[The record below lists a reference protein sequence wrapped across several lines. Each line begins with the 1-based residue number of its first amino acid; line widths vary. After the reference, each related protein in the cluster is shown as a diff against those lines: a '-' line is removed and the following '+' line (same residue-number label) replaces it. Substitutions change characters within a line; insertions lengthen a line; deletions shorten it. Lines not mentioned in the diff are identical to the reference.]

1 MGLEEYLTEI
11 KNQIRDKMA
20 REFASDE
27 LKAHIEDRAEGLQ
40 KKGMDHDSAVLQA
53 VKEMGDPVSVGVDLD
68 RIHRPRLAWK
78 FLLYV
83 IYISI
88 LSVGVLGLIFAAMP
102 RESFIGGQ
110 FAGGLLLKQTIVVLL
125 GLLMMII
132 VYRLD
137 YTVLAGKSRL
147 IAAAFLISMAFLVF
161 LFGVSINGAKRWIH
175 IFGIL
180 FQTHALYLLYLPMF
194 AGILYDYR
202 NKGAA
207 ALIKIFLWMI
217 APVFLQKLYD
227 AGWISLSIFMLFSES
242 ILFMLALNK
251 NWYRVNKRKVFK
263 GIGIGFISLIGLFIL
278 YIINAADYQKA
289 RIQVWLSFWGLNFG
303 SIDGNTIKNMNYT
316 NTCLNNIFLRSN
328 FIGKSDSAI
337 EGIEATHDA
346 GADYIL
352 ALIAATCGKLAV
364 AVIIIS
370 LILLAVYV
378 FSISINQKNSL
389 GSIVG
394 CSCGIVIAVQAVS
407 NVLIVFGLLPMTG
420 TTLPFFSLG
429 MTYIIIDYILLG
441 LVLSIYRY
449 QDIRV
454 EKEPVTT
461 LLA

>member
-1 MGLEEYLTEI
+1 MGIEEYLTEI
-11 KNQIRDKMA
+11 KNQIRDKKA

-53 VKEMGDPVSVGVDLD
+53 VKEMGDPVSVGVNLD
-68 RIHRPRLAWK
+68 RIHRPRLEWK

-88 LSVGVLGLIFAAMP
+88 LSVGVLGVLFAAMP
-102 RESFIGGQ
+102 RESVIGKQ
-110 FAGGLLLKQTIVVLL
+110 FAEGLLLKHTIGVLF
-125 GLLMMII
+125 GLVMMII

-137 YTVLAGKSRL
+137 YTILAGKSRL
-147 IAAAFLISMAFLVF
+147 IAAVLLISLAVLVF
-161 LFGVSINGAKRWIH
+161 IFGVSINGAKRWIRF
-175 IFGIL
+175 FGIV

-202 NKGAA
+202 NKGAG
-207 ALIKIFLWMI
+207 ALFKIFLWMI
-217 APVFLQKLYD
+217 APAFLQSLYD
-227 AGWISLSIFMLFSES
+227 AGWMTFAIFMLFSES
-242 ILFMLALNK
+242 ILFMIALNK
-251 NWYRVNKRKVFK
+251 NWYRVNKRKVFIGM
-263 GIGIGFISLIGLFIL
+263 GIG
-278 YIINAADYQKA
+278 YIAVITYFFGSMTADYQKA
-289 RIQVWLSFWGLNFG
+289 RIQAWLLHWGLNFG
-303 SIDGNTIKNMNYT
+303 SIDGNTIKYMNYI
-316 NTCLNNIFLRSN
+316 NTCLDNIFLRSN

-337 EGIEATHDA
+337 EAVQLTPEASV
-346 GADYIL
+346 DYIL
-352 ALIAATCGKLAV
+352 ASIAATCGKLTV
-364 AVIIIS
+364 AVIMIS
-370 LILLAVYV
+370 LIILAVYV
-378 FSISINQKNSL
+378 FRISVKQKNSL

-407 NVLIVFGLLPMTG
+407 NVFIVFGLLPMTG

-429 MTYIIIDYILLG
+429 ITNIIIDYILLG

>member
-1 MGLEEYLTEI
+1 MGIEEYLTEI
-11 KNQIRDKMA
+11 KNQIRDKKA

-27 LKAHIEDRAEGLQ
+27 LKTHIEDRAEGLQ

-88 LSVGVLGLIFAAMP
+88 LSVGVLGVIFAAMP

-110 FAGGLLLKQTIVVLL
+110 FAGGLLLKQNIGVLF
-125 GLLMMII
+125 GLVMMII

-147 IAAAFLISMAFLVF
+147 IAAVFLISMAFLVC
-161 LFGVSINGAKRWIH
+161 LFGVSINGAKRWIR
-175 IFGIL
+175 IMGIL
-180 FQTHALYLLYLPMF
+180 FQTYAILLLYLPVF

-202 NKGAA
+202 NKGAG
-207 ALIKIFLWMI
+207 ALFKIFLWMI
-217 APVFLQKLYD
+217 APVFLQSLYD

-242 ILFMLALNK
+242 ILFMIALNK

-289 RIQVWLSFWGLNFG
+289 RIQVWLSLWGLNFG
-303 SIDGNTIKNMNYT
+303 SIDGNTIKDMNYT

-337 EGIEATHDA
+337 EVIESTHDA

-370 LILLAVYV
+370 LIILAVYV

-394 CSCGIVIAVQAVS
+394 CSCGIAIAVQAVS
-407 NVLIVFGLLPMTG
+407 NILIVFGYLPLAA

-429 MTYIIIDYILLG
+429 ITNIIIDYILLG

>member
-1 MGLEEYLTEI
+1 MGIEEYLTEI
-11 KNQIRDKMA
+11 KNQIRDKKA

-27 LKAHIEDRAEGLQ
+27 LKTHIEDRAEGLQ

-88 LSVGVLGLIFAAMP
+88 LSVGVLGVIFAAMP

-110 FAGGLLLKQTIVVLL
+110 FAGGLLLKQNIGVLF
-125 GLLMMII
+125 GLVMMII

-147 IAAAFLISMAFLVF
+147 IAAVFLISMAFLVC
-161 LFGVSINGAKRWIH
+161 LFGVSINGAKRWIR
-175 IFGIL
+175 IMGIL
-180 FQTHALYLLYLPMF
+180 FQTHAILLLYLPVF

-202 NKGAA
+202 NKGAG
-207 ALIKIFLWMI
+207 ALFKIFLWMI
-217 APVFLQKLYD
+217 APVFLQSLYD

-242 ILFMLALNK
+242 ILFMIALNK

-289 RIQVWLSFWGLNFG
+289 RIQVWLSLWGLNFG
-303 SIDGNTIKNMNYT
+303 SIDGNTIKDMNYT

-337 EGIEATHDA
+337 EVIESTHDA

-370 LILLAVYV
+370 LIILAVYV

-394 CSCGIVIAVQAVS
+394 CSCGIAIAVQAVS
-407 NVLIVFGLLPMTG
+407 NILIVFGYLPLAA

-429 MTYIIIDYILLG
+429 ITNIIIDYILLG

>member
-1 MGLEEYLTEI
+1 
-11 KNQIRDKMA
+11 
-20 REFASDE
+20 
-27 LKAHIEDRAEGLQ
+27 
-40 KKGMDHDSAVLQA
+40 MDSHFWD
-53 VKEMGDPVSVGVDLD
+53 
-68 RIHRPRLAWK
+68 
-78 FLLYV
+78 
-83 IYISI
+83 
-88 LSVGVLGLIFAAMP
+88 
-102 RESFIGGQ
+102 
-110 FAGGLLLKQTIVVLL
+110 T
-125 GLLMMII
+125 
-132 VYRLD
+132 
-137 YTVLAGKSRL
+137 
-147 IAAAFLISMAFLVF
+147 
-161 LFGVSINGAKRWIH
+161 
-175 IFGIL
+175 

-352 ALIAATCGKLAV
+352 ALIAATCGKLTV
-364 AVIIIS
+364 AVIMIS
-370 LILLAVYV
+370 LIILAVYV
-378 FSISINQKNSL
+378 FRISVKQKNSL

-407 NVLIVFGLLPMTG
+407 NVLIVFGILPMTG

>member
-1 MGLEEYLTEI
+1 MGIEEYLTEI
-11 KNQIRDKMA
+11 KNQIRDKKA

-88 LSVGVLGLIFAAMP
+88 LSVGVLGVLFAAMP
-102 RESFIGGQ
+102 RESVIGNQ
-110 FAGGLLLKQTIVVLL
+110 FAEGLLLKHTIGVLF
-125 GLLMMII
+125 GLVMMII

-137 YTVLAGKSRL
+137 YTILAGKSRL
-147 IAAAFLISMAFLVF
+147 IAAVLLISLAVLIFI
-161 LFGVSINGAKRWIH
+161 FGVSINGAKRYIH
-175 IFGIL
+175 ILGIV

-202 NKGAA
+202 NKGAG
-207 ALIKIFLWMI
+207 ALFKIFLWMI
-217 APVFLQKLYD
+217 APAFLQSLYD
-227 AGWISLSIFMLFSES
+227 AGWMPFVIFMLFSES
-242 ILFMLALNK
+242 ILFMIALNK
-251 NWYRVNKRKVFK
+251 NWYSVNKRKVFK

-278 YIINAADYQKA
+278 YIINAADYHKA
-289 RIQVWLSFWGLNFG
+289 RIQAWLSHWGLNYG
-303 SIDGNTIKNMNYT
+303 SIDGNTIKYMNYI
-316 NTCLNNIFLRSN
+316 NTCLDNIFLRSN

-337 EGIEATHDA
+337 EAVQLTPEASV
-346 GADYIL
+346 DYIL
-352 ALIAATCGKLAV
+352 SSIAATCGKLTV
-364 AVIIIS
+364 AVIMIS
-370 LILLAVYV
+370 LIILAVYV
-378 FSISINQKNSL
+378 FRISVKQKNSL

-407 NVLIVFGLLPMTG
+407 NVFIVFGLLPMTG

-429 MTYIIIDYILLG
+429 ITNIIIDYILLG

>member
-1 MGLEEYLTEI
+1 MGIEEYLTEI
-11 KNQIRDKMA
+11 KNQIRDKKA

-68 RIHRPRLAWK
+68 RIHRPRLEWK

-88 LSVGVLGLIFAAMP
+88 LSVGVLGVLFAAMP
-102 RESFIGGQ
+102 RESVIGKQ
-110 FAGGLLLKQTIVVLL
+110 FAEGLLLKHTIGVLF
-125 GLLMMII
+125 GLVMMII

-137 YTVLAGKSRL
+137 YTILAGKSRL
-147 IAAAFLISMAFLVF
+147 IAAVLLISLAVLVF
-161 LFGVSINGAKRWIH
+161 IFGVSINGAKRYIC
-175 IFGIL
+175 ILGIV

-202 NKGAA
+202 NKGAG
-207 ALIKIFLWMI
+207 ALFKIFLWMI
-217 APVFLQKLYD
+217 APAFLQSLYD
-227 AGWISLSIFMLFSES
+227 AGWMPFVIFMLFSES
-242 ILFMLALNK
+242 ILFMIALNK
-251 NWYRVNKRKVFK
+251 NWYRVNKRKVFIGM
-263 GIGIGFISLIGLFIL
+263 GIG
-278 YIINAADYQKA
+278 YIAVITYFFGSMTADYQKA
-289 RIQVWLSFWGLNFG
+289 RIQAWLSHWGLNFG
-303 SIDGNTIKNMNYT
+303 SIDGNEFKYIDYNT
-316 NTCLNNIFLRSN
+316 TCLDNIFLRSN

-337 EGIEATHDA
+337 EAVQLTPEASV
-346 GADYIL
+346 DYIL
-352 ALIAATCGKLAV
+352 ASIAATCGKLTV
-364 AVIIIS
+364 AVIMIS
-370 LILLAVYV
+370 LIILAVYV
-378 FSISINQKNSL
+378 FRISVKQKNSL

-407 NVLIVFGLLPMTG
+407 NIFIVFGLLPLTE

-429 MTYIIIDYILLG
+429 ITNIVVDYSFLG

>member
-1 MGLEEYLTEI
+1 MGIEEYLTEI
-11 KNQIRDKMA
+11 KNQIRDKKA

-27 LKAHIEDRAEGLQ
+27 LKTHIEDRAEGLQ

-88 LSVGVLGLIFAAMP
+88 LSVGVLGVIFAAMP

-110 FAGGLLLKQTIVVLL
+110 FAGGLLLKQNIGVLF
-125 GLLMMII
+125 GLVMMII

-147 IAAAFLISMAFLVF
+147 IAAVFLISMAFLVC
-161 LFGVSINGAKRWIH
+161 LFGVSINGAKRWIR
-175 IFGIL
+175 IMGIL
-180 FQTHALYLLYLPMF
+180 FQTHAILLLYLPVF

-202 NKGAA
+202 NKGAG
-207 ALIKIFLWMI
+207 ALFKIFLWMI
-217 APVFLQKLYD
+217 APVFLQSLYD

-242 ILFMLALNK
+242 ILFMIALNK

-289 RIQVWLSFWGLNFG
+289 RIQVWLSLWELNFG

-337 EGIEATHDA
+337 EVIESTHDA

-370 LILLAVYV
+370 LIILAVYV

-394 CSCGIVIAVQAVS
+394 CSCGIAIAVQAVS
-407 NVLIVFGLLPMTG
+407 NILIVFGYLPLAA

-429 MTYIIIDYILLG
+429 ITNIIIDYILLG